1 MWSNHFGMRLVIT
14 PFGVTHWKEFTTAQC
29 KKRDRT
35 ITDAALEFLLTAAD
49 PIPYDV
55 QRIAHELWDYGE
67 LQDRS
72 KLDVADVEGV
82 VNGLASRQSS
92 YFELLGE
99 QLASRQ
105 RAALQALAAR
115 GHSEIYSQALR

>member
-1 MWSNHFGMRLVIT
+1 VVRNRDIQWAANPGKGCGRTTSACRLVIT

-55 QRIAHELWDYGE
+55 QRIAHELWDDGE

-72 KLDVADVEGV
+72 KLDVADIG
-82 VNGLASRQSS
+82 GS
-92 YFELLGE
+92 
-99 QLASRQ
+99 
-105 RAALQALAAR
+105 
-115 GHSEIYSQALR
+115 